1 MAVGGMDKVIYKGM
15 IVLACLILAIV
26 LILSPV
32 VLDVFIKA
40 TKAEKRTV
48 AAEDRN
54 KVLEQKLLK
63 LIQQLE
69 QKEKY
74 DTK

>member
-1 MAVGGMDKVIYKGM
+1 MDKIIYRGM

-40 TKAEKRTV
+40 TKAEKRTI

-54 KVLEQKLLK
+54 KVLEQRVLK
-63 LIQQLE
+63 AIQQLE
-69 QKEKY
+69 QKEKN

>member
-1 MAVGGMDKVIYKGM
+1 MDKIIYRGM
-15 IVLACLILAIV
+15 IVVACLILAIV
-26 LILSPV
+26 LIFSPV
-32 VLDVFIKA
+32 VFDVFNKA
-40 TKAEKRTV
+40 TKAEKRAI

-54 KVLEQKLLK
+54 KALEQRVLK
-63 LIQQLE
+63 IIQQLE